1 MSHHRTS
8 RTDLSRY
15 VAGMQKGSE
24 RYLARLI
31 TLVESESESVPGIM
45 RLIFANLGR
54 AVKIGITGPPGAG
67 KSTVIERLT
76 REARDRKRGVGIVC
90 VDPTSPFTGG
100 AILGDRIRMDRH
112 YLDEGVYIRSMAT
125 RGRLG
130 GIADA
135 TSSVSKLLD
144 AFGKDLIFI
153 ETVGVGQTETD
164 ILSIA
169 DLTVVVLVPEA
180 GDSVQAM
187 KAGLL
192 EIADIFVVN
201 KADRPGA
208 DNLANELT
216 AALHSREDKVGLD
229 KPVLTVQAAHDVGMA
244 ELYEAIEKQ
253 VQSLRSSGIFKRR
266 RVEQRRNEFIRIVE
280 TMVRSSLLSSVDEDA
295 ALRDFVGRV
304 EQGIAEPYT
313 AAGELLQNG
322 SLIKALRGDG

>member
-1 MSHHRTS
+1 MSHHRAS
-8 RTDLSRY
+8 RADLSRY
-15 VAGMQKGSE
+15 VAGMLKGSE

-31 TLVESESESVPGIM
+31 TLVESESETVPGIM
-45 RLIFANLGR
+45 RIIFPSLGR

-67 KSTVIERLT
+67 KSTIVERLT

-135 TSSVSKLLD
+135 TSNVSKLLD
-144 AFGKDLIFI
+144 AYGKELIFI

-192 EIADIFVVN
+192 EIADIFVIN

-208 DNLANELT
+208 DNLANELM
-216 AALHSREDKVGLD
+216 AALHSREDRGGLER
-229 KPVLTVQAAHDVGMA
+229 PVLTAQAANDVGMA
-244 ELYEAIEKQ
+244 ELYMTIEKQ
-253 VQSLRSSGIFKRR
+253 LEAMRNSGVFEQR
-266 RVEQRRNEFIRIVE
+266 RVEQRRNEFVRIVE
-280 TMVRSSLLSSVDEDA
+280 TMVRSSLLRSVDEDA

-304 EQGIAEPYT
+304 EQGTAEPYT
-313 AAGELLQNG
+313 AAGELLENG